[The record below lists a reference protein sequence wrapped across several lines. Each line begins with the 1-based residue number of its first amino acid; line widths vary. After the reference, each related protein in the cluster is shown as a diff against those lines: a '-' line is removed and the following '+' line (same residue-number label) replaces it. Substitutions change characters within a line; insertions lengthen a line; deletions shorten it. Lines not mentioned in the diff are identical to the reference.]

1 MLAFEIGFSN
11 NNIIGA
17 HSHNDYKNEYPLDA
31 AFKHKFKSIEVDIFL
46 LRNKL
51 YVGHS
56 WLELRKTK
64 TIEKMYLDPL
74 WEIYKANNK
83 SVYSKNSVYL
93 LVDIKTNALKT
104 YEVLEN
110 ILKKYK
116 PMLTH
121 VTSDSIFEEA
131 VTIILSGNRPPIDYF
146 DDYEYR
152 NVFIDGR
159 LGDIGT
165 GISYKIMPLISSDWE
180 QTFTWDG
187 TGIFPS
193 TQYEILSELVK
204 SVHLEKKEIRFWGS
218 PDNQNTWRTLLLAD
232 VDLINTDNIEQLKK
246 FITLKNSDK
255 DIIND

>member
-1 MLAFEIGFSN
+1 M
-11 NNIIGA
+11 
-17 HSHNDYKNEYPLDA
+17 

-51 YVGHS
+51 YVGHN

-83 SVYSKNSVYL
+83 SVYSDNSVYL

-104 YEVLEN
+104 YKVLEN

-159 LGDIGT
+159 LGDIDE
-165 GISYKIMPLISSDWE
+165 GISYKLSLIH
-180 QTFTWDG
+180 
-187 TGIFPS
+187 I
-193 TQYEILSELVK
+193 
-204 SVHLEKKEIRFWGS
+204 
-218 PDNQNTWRTLLLAD
+218 
-232 VDLINTDNIEQLKK
+232 
-246 FITLKNSDK
+246 
-255 DIIND
+255 